1 LSFVIV
7 RYDRPADSHR
17 DFIMP
22 DRSKPLTKD
31 WLKLGKPF
39 PIPLLSAKAENAV
52 NRIGNHV
59 LFVRT
64 NAANIITKSCFFY

>member
-1 LSFVIV
+1 
-7 RYDRPADSHR
+7 
-17 DFIMP
+17 MP